1 VNEKTLLI
9 LVVVLAILGAI
20 IDFAAV
26 LLSRLVDGVLM
37 AAVVYAVW
45 RLKRGYDRQI
55 TDLKAEVRLL
65 QRNGQRGPGG

>member
-1 VNEKTLLI
+1 MNEKTLLI
-9 LVVVLAILGAI
+9 LVVVLAILGTI
-20 IDFAAV
+20 IDFAAM

-45 RLKRGYDRQI
+45 RLKSGYDRQI

-65 QRNGQRGPGG
+65 QRNGPRGPGA